1 MTQSLPLG
9 WIRSV
14 VEPFENPVELSFL
27 VRRQE
32 ESMRIVEHERETVK
46 AGLDQE
52 DSAKQARGE
61 TD

>member
-1 MTQSLPLG
+1 
-9 WIRSV
+9 
-14 VEPFENPVELSFL
+14 
-27 VRRQE
+27 
-32 ESMRIVEHERETVK
+32 MRIVEHERETVK

>member
-1 MTQSLPLG
+1 
-9 WIRSV
+9 
-14 VEPFENPVELSFL
+14 
-27 VRRQE
+27 
-32 ESMRIVEHERETVK
+32 MRIVEHEGEMVK

>member
-1 MTQSLPLG
+1 MTQCLPLG
-9 WIRSV
+9 WIRPV
-14 VEPFENPVELSFL
+14 VEPFENPAELSFL

-32 ESMRIVEHERETVK
+32 ELMRTVEHEREMVK

>member
-9 WIRSV
+9 WIRPV
-14 VEPFENPVELSFL
+14 VEPFENPTELSFL

-32 ESMRIVEHERETVK
+32 ELMRIVEHEREMVK

>member
-1 MTQSLPLG
+1 MTQSLPVRY
-9 WIRSV
+9 IRPV
-14 VEPFENPVELSFL
+14 AEPFENPIELSFL
-27 VRRQE
+27 VRRYE
-32 ESMRIVEHERETVK
+32 ESMRIVEHEREMVK

>member
-9 WIRSV
+9 WIRPV
-14 VEPFENPVELSFL
+14 VEPFENPTELSFL

-32 ESMRIVEHERETVK
+32 ELMRIVEHEREMVK

-52 DSAKQARGE
+52 DS
-61 TD
+61 